1 MLTQLTTY
9 TANTKR
15 YLRFAAVLSVV
26 FSLGVLAVNFNRQA
40 TSWTTNSLTFSLIHL
55 ALSLANAW
63 VTYTILKQ
71 ANQHK
76 TVISADNKI
85 RRDETTSP
93 ATIPTW
99 HRPLGAL
106 LMFSVLLGN
115 PFNFISGVLL
125 LFRKVQAY
133 QYYLLFSVLVDLTIL
148 AISLINLTKPTLNPQ
163 FSFGIGLLVTSLV
176 LHWLLLLVSPKLAQT
191 KTGIGFWLSILA
203 MGLLALTGNV
213 LSAVAAWL
221 LFRTRQETT
230 RRSILANIARHE
242 VAMFGLYVITVIL
255 ALAVTSYWTF
265 EYSYAVEN
273 NYSAIL
279 QSPSWLYPLGTD
291 NFGRDVF
298 SRLVFGGRIS
308 LLVGLLATFA
318 PLLIGGFLG
327 AVAGYYSHRI
337 DQTIMRLL
345 DILYAIPGILLA
357 ITIVTAFGTS
367 TQNLILALSI
377 GGIPG
382 YARTMRASVLQVKQM
397 EYIEA
402 AHAVGVSDAKIILK
416 HVIPNASAPMI
427 IRSSLTVATAV
438 ISTSSL
444 SYLGLGV
451 ESHIPE
457 WGNILRI
464 GSDYLETHPYLAIYP
479 GLAIIALV
487 LSFNFLGDGLRDA
500 LDPKMQK

>member
-1 MLTQLTTY
+1 MSLSY
-9 TANTKR
+9 SYSANTKR
-15 YLRFAAVLSVV
+15 YLRFASVLSAV
-26 FSLGVLAVNFNRQA
+26 FSLALLIFNFRRLGLDWTVASLFFTLVHLILSAVCGGATYGLLKAPNQKTMVAANNLVQA
-40 TSWTTNSLTFSLIHL
+40 T
-55 ALSLANAW
+55 
-63 VTYTILKQ
+63 
-71 ANQHK
+71 
-76 TVISADNKI
+76 
-85 RRDETTSP
+85 TSKAVP
-93 ATIPTW
+93 NW
-99 HRPLGAL
+99 HRPLGFI
-106 LMFSVLLGN
+106 LMLSVLLGN
-115 PFNFISGVLL
+115 PFNFISGFIFY
-125 LFRKVQAY
+125 FRKIQAY
-133 QYYLLFSVLVDLTIL
+133 QYFLLFAVLVDLTL
-148 AISLINLTKPTLNPQ
+148 VAVSLINLAKPQGNPHYYLGM
-163 FSFGIGLLVTSLV
+163 SLLLISLIMHSCLLLAPNWIGSLKGRLIFVPIVTMLV
-176 LHWLLLLVSPKLAQT
+176 LSWSGNILSLAAGYLLAQSRQ
-191 KTGIGFWLSILA
+191 KDQRLS
-203 MGLLALTGNV
+203 LLAKL
-213 LSAVAAWL
+213 
-221 LFRTRQETT
+221 
-230 RRSILANIARHE
+230 ARHE

-255 ALAVTSYWTF
+255 ALAITSYLTF
-265 EYSYAVEN
+265 DYSYAVEN

-279 QSPSWLYPLGTD
+279 QTPSWLYPLGTD

-298 SRLVFGGRIS
+298 SRLIFGGRIS
-308 LLVGLLATFA
+308 LLVGLLATGG

-327 AVAGYYSHRI
+327 AIAGYYSQRI
-337 DQTIMRLL
+337 DQSIMRVL

-402 AHAVGVSDAKIILK
+402 ARAVGVSDAKIILK
-416 HVIPNASAPMI
+416 HVLPNASAPMI

-451 ESHIPE
+451 EGHIPE

-487 LSFNFLGDGLRDA
+487 LAFNFLGDGLRDA
-500 LDPKMQK
+500 LDPKMK

>member
-1 MLTQLTTY
+1 MSNSLTY
-9 TANTKR
+9 SANTKR
-15 YLRFAAVLSVV
+15 YLRFAAVLSSVL
-26 FSLGVLAVNFNRQA
+26 SLGIVIFNLRRFGFELNWTLESLSFTLCHLILSACNLTVTFNLLKAPNQKTIIGANHQA
-40 TSWTTNSLTFSLIHL
+40 
-55 ALSLANAW
+55 
-63 VTYTILKQ
+63 Q
-71 ANQHK
+71 AR
-76 TVISADNKI
+76 TVVAAPN
-85 RRDETTSP
+85 
-93 ATIPTW
+93 W
-99 HRPLGAL
+99 HRPLGIV
-106 LMFSVLLGN
+106 LMLSVILGN
-115 PFNFISGVLL
+115 PFNFISGYI
-125 LFRKVQAY
+125 FYFKKIQAY
-133 QYYLLFSVLVDLTIL
+133 QYFLVFAVLVDLTL
-148 AISLINLTKPTLNPQ
+148 VAVSLINLAKPQMNP
-163 FSFGIGLLVTSLV
+163 FYNVGLGLLILNLI
-176 LHWLLLLVSPKLAQT
+176 LHSCLLLAPGWLASLERQQQ
-191 KTGIGFWLSILA
+191 GRLIWLPILA
-203 MGLLALTGNV
+203 MGALSWSGNLLSLAAGYLLAK
-213 LSAVAAWL
+213 S
-221 LFRTRQETT
+221 RQQDK
-230 RRSILANIARHE
+230 RQSVLANLARHE

-255 ALAVTSYWTF
+255 ALAITSYLTF
-265 EYSYAVEN
+265 DYSYAVEN
-273 NYSAIL
+273 NYTAIL
-279 QSPSWLYPLGTD
+279 QTPSWLYPLGTD

-298 SRLVFGGRIS
+298 SRLIFGGRIS
-308 LLVGLLATFA
+308 ILVGLLATLG

-327 AVAGYYSHRI
+327 AMAGYYSQRI
-337 DQTIMRLL
+337 DQSIMRVL

-402 AHAVGVSDAKIILK
+402 ARAVGVSDMKIILK

-500 LDPKMQK
+500 LDPRMK

>member
-1 MLTQLTTY
+1 MSQSNLY
-9 TANTKR
+9 SANTKR
-15 YLRFAAVLSVV
+15 YLRFAAVLSGV
-26 FSLGVLAVNFNRQA
+26 FSLGVLVFNFRRFGLD
-40 TSWTTNSLTFSLIHL
+40 WGVESLIFTLGHL
-55 ALSLANAW
+55 VLSAVGGATTYGLLNAPHQKKLIKAN
-63 VTYTILKQ
+63 
-71 ANQHK
+71 NQLQ
-76 TVISADNKI
+76 
-85 RRDETTSP
+85 ESP
-93 ATIPTW
+93 KAVVSSNPSW
-99 HRPLGAL
+99 HRPLGVL
-106 LMFSVLLGN
+106 LMLSVLLGN
-115 PFNFISGVLL
+115 PFNFMSGFIFY
-125 LFRKVQAY
+125 FRKIQAY
-133 QYYLLFSVLVDLTIL
+133 QYFLLFAVLVDLTL
-148 AISLINLTKPTLNPQ
+148 VAVSLINLAKPQVNPH
-163 FSFGIGLLVTSLV
+163 FYLGMSLLLINLM
-176 LHWLLLLVSPKLAQT
+176 LHSLLLLAPNWIDSLKGRMIIVP
-191 KTGIGFWLSILA
+191 ILA
-203 MGLLALTGNV
+203 MGVLSWSGNLLSFAAAYLLAK
-213 LSAVAAWL
+213 S
-221 LFRTRQETT
+221 RQQDK
-230 RRSILANIARHE
+230 RRSLLANLARHE
-242 VAMFGLYVITVIL
+242 VAMFGLYIITVIL
-255 ALAVTSYWTF
+255 ALAITSYLTF
-265 EYSYAVEN
+265 DYSYAVEN

-279 QSPSWLYPLGTD
+279 QTPSWLYPLGTD

-298 SRLVFGGRIS
+298 SRLIFGGRIS
-308 LLVGLLATFA
+308 ILVGLLATLG
-318 PLLIGGFLG
+318 PLFIGGFLG
-327 AVAGYYSHRI
+327 ALAGYYSQRI
-337 DQTIMRLL
+337 DQTIMRVL

-402 AHAVGVSDAKIILK
+402 ARALGVSDAKIILK

-500 LDPKMQK
+500 LDPKMK

>member
-1 MLTQLTTY
+1 MVLTQLTTY
-9 TANTKR
+9 TATSKR
-15 YLRFAAVLSVV
+15 YLRFAAVASLI
-26 FSLGVLAVNFNRQA
+26 FSLGFTLVNNSRGWTEKSLA
-40 TSWTTNSLTFSLIHL
+40 FSFSHL
-55 ALSLANAW
+55 LLSLVNAR
-63 VTYTILKQ
+63 VTYQVLKK

-76 TVISADNKI
+76 LVIGADHKVKNSAQKLSSLPN
-85 RRDETTSP
+85 
-93 ATIPTW
+93 W

-106 LMFSVLLGN
+106 LMLSVLMGN
-115 PFNFISGVLL
+115 PFNLLSGLVLF
-125 LFRKVQAY
+125 FRKVQAY
-133 QYYLLFSVLVDLTIL
+133 QYFLAFAVLVDLTTL
-148 AISLINLTKPTLNPQ
+148 AISLLNLAKPTINSQ
-163 FSFGIGLLVTSLV
+163 FSFGIGILVMSLV
-176 LHWLLLLVSPKLAQT
+176 MHSLLLFVSPKLSATQNKIGFHLSVLLLLV
-191 KTGIGFWLSILA
+191 
-203 MGLLALTGNV
+203 LALTGNV
-213 LSAVAAWL
+213 LSALAGYL
-221 LFRTRQETT
+221 LFQTRQPIH
-230 RRSILANIARHE
+230 RNSVLANITRHE
-242 VAMFGLYVITVIL
+242 VAMFGLYVITAILSL
-255 ALAVTSYWTF
+255 ALTSYWTF
-265 EYSYAVEN
+265 DYSYAVEN
-273 NYSAIL
+273 NYAAIL
-279 QSPSWLYPLGTD
+279 QAPNWTYPLGTD

-298 SRLVFGGRIS
+298 SRLIFGGRIS
-308 LLVGLLATFA
+308 LLVGLLATFV
-318 PLLIGGFLG
+318 PLSIGGFLG
-327 AVAGYYSHRI
+327 AVAGYYSQRI

-357 ITIVTAFGTS
+357 ITIVTAFGSS

-416 HVIPNASAPMI
+416 HVLPNASAPMI

-500 LDPKMQK
+500 LDPKMKF